1 MKAIKKPLP
10 QSKDDLQAMIDGQ
23 VQESLHLD
31 YKCSPALSTK
41 NRDEIAKDVSA
52 MANSDGG
59 WIVYGIEESG
69 HLPKRLDAG
78 VPDDSITR
86 EWIENVLSA
95 NISPSIPGLKIVQ
108 IPGQNGHSYFVIEI
122 PKSYSGPHQDPT
134 KRYYKR
140 YNFKSSPM
148 DDYEVRD
155 VRGRQITVARLVSVD
170 VEVEHATIFMLSVAN
185 PGSHPA
191 ENVSFKF
198 SQELAWERNEKPRV
212 FEHGIKYLPPG
223 RKLKFWYLSGPD
235 ILGDKPKGPVEFS
248 VTTEYTHPE
257 LEQQYSE
264 TFYFDFRDFLGS
276 SGQQEPYKVIAYEVK
291 KGFQEIVQAIKN
303 VR

>member
-1 MKAIKKPLP
+1 MKRQLP
-10 QSKDDLQAMIDGQ
+10 QSVDDLQAMIDGQ

-31 YKCSPALSTK
+31 YKSSPALSMK
-41 NRDEIAKDVSA
+41 SRDEIAKDVSA

-59 WIVYGIEESG
+59 LIVYGVEESG
-69 HLPKRLDAG
+69 HLPVRLDPG
-78 VPDDSITR
+78 VSDSSITR
-86 EWIENVLSA
+86 EWIENVLSS

-108 IPGQNGHSYFVIEI
+108 IPGQNAHSYFAIEI
-122 PKSYSGPHQDPT
+122 PKSYSGPHQAPT
-134 KRYYKR
+134 KCYYKR

-155 VRGRQITVARLVSVD
+155 IRSRQLTVARLVSVN
-170 VEVEHATIFMLSVAN
+170 VEVEHSIIFMISVAN

-191 ENVSFKF
+191 ENVNFKF
-198 SQELAWERNEKPRV
+198 SQELAWERNEKPRA

-223 RKLKFWYLSGPD
+223 RKFRFWYLSGSD

-248 VTTEYTHPE
+248 VTAEYTHPE
-257 LEQQYSE
+257 LEQRHSE

-276 SGQQEPYKVIAYEVK
+276 SGHEEPYKVIANEVK
-291 KGFQEIVQAIKN
+291 KGFQEIVRAIKN
-303 VR
+303 AK

>member
-1 MKAIKKPLP
+1 MKKMLP
-10 QSKDDLQAMIDGQ
+10 QSVDDLQAMIDGQ

-31 YKCSPALSTK
+31 YKSSPALTIR

-69 HLPKRLDAG
+69 HLPERIDAG

-108 IPGQNGHSYFVIEI
+108 IPGQNAHSYFVIEI
-122 PKSYSGPHQDPT
+122 PKSYSGPHQAPT

-155 VRGRQITVARLVSVD
+155 IRSRQLTVTRLVSVD
-170 VEVEHATIFMLSVAN
+170 VEVEHLTIFMLSVAN

-198 SQELAWERNEKPRV
+198 SQELAWGRNGKPRV

-223 RKLKFWYLSGPD
+223 RKLKFWYLASSE
-235 ILGDKPKGPVEFS
+235 IFGDKAKGPVEFS
-248 VTTEYTHPE
+248 VTTDYIHPE
-257 LEQQYSE
+257 LEQQHSE
-264 TFYFDFRDFLGS
+264 IFYFDFRDFLGS
-276 SGQQEPYKVIAYEVK
+276 SGHEEPYKVIANEVR
-291 KGFQEIVQAIKN
+291 KGFQEITRAIKN

>member
-1 MKAIKKPLP
+1 MKAMQKSLP
-10 QSKDDLQAMIDGQ
+10 QSIADLQAMIDAQ

-31 YKCSPALSTK
+31 YKCSPALSKK

-59 WIVYGIEESG
+59 WLVYGVEESG
-69 HLPKRLDAG
+69 HLPERLDAG

-108 IPGQNGHSYFVIEI
+108 IPGQNGHSYFAIEI
-122 PKSYSGPHQDPT
+122 PKSYGGPHQAPN

-148 DDYEVRD
+148 DDYEIRD
-155 VRGRQITVARLVSVD
+155 VRGRQLTVARLVSVD
-170 VEVEHATIFMLSVAN
+170 VEIEHNRIFMLSVAN
-185 PGSHPA
+185 QGSHPA

-198 SQELAWERNEKPRV
+198 SQELAWERNEKPRA

-223 RKLKFWYLSGPD
+223 RKLKFWNL
-235 ILGDKPKGPVEFS
+235 IKP
-248 VTTEYTHPE
+248 
-257 LEQQYSE
+257 
-264 TFYFDFRDFLGS
+264 
-276 SGQQEPYKVIAYEVK
+276 
-291 KGFQEIVQAIKN
+291 
-303 VR
+303 